1 MKKKISELIDDKKAM
16 DRVFYERREIERTFV
31 AYSSLPDYVKQCITT
46 FPYSPAITDPYNG
59 IELTYGQLNE
69 GMDEVASGLQSLG
82 VKKGDFVAIFSEN
95 CGLWCMADQ
104 GIMRAGGITVP
115 RGTAAPATEL
125 QYILQ
130 HSEAKYLI
138 LQNDAIL
145 DKLFS
150 ILGNIQLNA
159 LIMLHQKGELARKNL
174 KVPVY
179 TWEELRTL
187 GRNHKFVD
195 PGLKMTDIS
204 TMLYTSGTTGN
215 PKGVLLT
222 HIGVASQLPSVDE
235 QAHVM
240 PGEDTLQVLPIWHS
254 FERTAQMYVMS
265 KCAHMHFTTIPG
277 LAKDLGKLH
286 PSMLMS
292 VPKIWT
298 TIEQKL
304 MATLQKK
311 SKPLYYVVS
320 CATAISKQ
328 YVYHRLYSHR
338 DAPGGR
344 TLWKRIKEC
353 MHFGIKC
360 LLAPAHFLFLKTLY
374 PKIKAA
380 VGIDKF
386 RCAISGGGSLPMH
399 TQFFYEALD
408 VPLIEG
414 YGMTESSPVLTL
426 RYLAEENYLGSA
438 GKPIKATEIKVV
450 DPNTGERLP
459 RYKKGLVL
467 ARGYQVMKG
476 YYKGNAEQD
485 GMIDKDGWL
494 NTGDLGWL
502 TATNHLVLV
511 GREKDTIVLSN
522 GENIEPVPI
531 EDALLES
538 PMISQIVL
546 VGQDEDNLGALI
558 VPSEEALKT
567 FGGEPEKLTVRIRT
581 LQNKELREMIKE
593 ELKRHI
599 KNKANLKSFE
609 YIHQFAVLKDKFT
622 LDNGT
627 VSASGKIKRNK
638 VIEQNQDIIKDMYKK
653 K

>member
-1 MKKKISELIDDKKAM
+1 MKKISEIIDDNTAK
-16 DRVFYERREIERTFV
+16 DRVFYERREIERLFS
-31 AYSSLPDYVKQCITT
+31 AYKSLPEYIRQCITT
-46 FPYSPAITDPYNG
+46 FPDLPAITDPYNK
-59 IELTYGQLNE
+59 IELTYGELNR
-69 GMDEVASGLQSLG
+69 GMEEVASGLQALG

-104 GIMRAGGITVP
+104 GIMRAGGITTP

-145 DKLFS
+145 AKIFS
-150 ILGNIQLNA
+150 ILEKTPLNA
-159 LIMLHQKGELARKNL
+159 IIMLHQNGELAKKNL
-174 KVPVY
+174 KDVAVY
-179 TWEELRTL
+179 TLEELREL
-187 GRNHKFVD
+187 GRGHKFVPPD
-195 PGLKMTDIS
+195 LTMDDVS

-222 HIGVASQLPSVDE
+222 HIGVASQFPSVDE
-235 QAHVM
+235 QAHSR
-240 PGEDTLQVLPIWHS
+240 PGEPTLQVLPVWHS
-254 FERTAQMYVMS
+254 FERTAQMYLLS
-265 KCAHMHFTTIPG
+265 KCAHLHFTTIPG
-277 LAKDLGKLH
+277 LGKDLAKLH
-286 PSMLMS
+286 PTMLMS

-298 TIEQKL
+298 SIEDKL
-304 MATLQKK
+304 MATLKKK
-311 SKPLYYVVS
+311 SIGLYRVVS
-320 CATAISKQ
+320 VAMAISRQ
-328 YVYHRLYSHR
+328 YVWHRMYSHR
-338 DAPGGR
+338 GSPEGNTVGHRIKQFLHFIAKCILAPG
-344 TLWKRIKEC
+344 
-353 MHFGIKC
+353 
-360 LLAPAHFLFLKTLY
+360 HFLFLKTLY
-374 PKIKAA
+374 PKITSAA
-380 VGIDKF
+380 GIDKF

-399 TQFFYEALD
+399 TQLFYEALNL
-408 VPLIEG
+408 PLIEG
-414 YGMTESSPVLTL
+414 YGMTESSPVVTL
-426 RYLAEENYLGSA
+426 RYLSEENYLGSC
-438 GKPIKATEIKVV
+438 GKPIKATEIRIV
-450 DPNTGERLP
+450 DPETREPLP

-467 ARGYQVMKG
+467 VRGYQVMKG

-485 GMIDKDGWL
+485 GMLDKDGWL

-502 TATNHLVLV
+502 TDTCHLVLV

-538 PMISQIVL
+538 PLISQIVL

-558 VPSEEALKT
+558 VPSDEALKAV
-567 FGGEPEKLTVRIRT
+567 GDEPEKLTVRIRT
-581 LQNKELREMIKE
+581 LQNKELRDMIKK
-593 ELKRHI
+593 ELQEHI

-638 VIEQNQDIIKDMYKK
+638 VIEQNKDIIKDMYKK

>member
-1 MKKKISELIDDKKAM
+1 MKKILSELIDDSAAKE
-16 DRVFYERREIERTFV
+16 RVFYERREIERTFQ
-31 AYSSLPDYVKQCITT
+31 AYNSLPDYIKKCIST
-46 FPYSPAITDPYNG
+46 FPDLPAISDPYNK
-59 IELTYGQLNE
+59 IELTYGELNR

-104 GIMRAGGITVP
+104 GIMRAGGITTP

-145 DKLFS
+145 DKIFS
-150 ILGNIQLNA
+150 ILEKTDLKAI
-159 LIMLHQKGELARKNL
+159 IMLHQKGELAKKNL
-174 KVPVY
+174 KTPVY
-179 TWEELRTL
+179 TWDELREL
-187 GRNHKFVD
+187 GRKHTFIPPD
-195 PGLKMTDIS
+195 LKMEDIS

-222 HIGVASQLPSVDE
+222 HIGVVSQFPSVDE
-235 QAHVM
+235 QFRAK
-240 PGEDTLQVLPIWHS
+240 PGEKTLQILPIWHS
-254 FERTAQMYVMS
+254 FERTAQMYNML
-265 KCAHMHFTTIPG
+265 KCCHLHFTTIPALG
-277 LAKDLGKLH
+277 KDLLKVK
-286 PSMLMS
+286 PSTLMS
-292 VPKIWT
+292 VPKIWD
-298 TIEQKL
+298 TIEQRL
-304 MATLQKK
+304 MATLKKK
-311 SKPLYYVVS
+311 SAAMYGLVVF
-320 CATAISKQ
+320 ATAISKQ
-328 YVYHRLYSHR
+328 YVYHKIYSHR
-338 DAPGGR
+338 DMPEGLTVSRRLKQLMHLLIKWFLAPG
-344 TLWKRIKEC
+344 
-353 MHFGIKC
+353 HF
-360 LLAPAHFLFLKTLY
+360 FFLKTLY
-374 PKIKAA
+374 PKIREAA
-380 VGIDKF
+380 GLNF
-386 RCAISGGGSLPMH
+386 RGAISGGGSLPMH
-399 TQFFYEALD
+399 TQLFYEGIGVNLM
-408 VPLIEG
+408 EG

-426 RYLAEENYLGSA
+426 RYIAEENYLGSA
-438 GKPIKATEIKVV
+438 GKPIKGTEIKIV
-450 DPNTGERLP
+450 DPVTRETLP
-459 RYKKGLVL
+459 RFKKGLVM

-567 FGGEPEKLTVRIRT
+567 YSDNPEKLTVRVRT
-581 LQNKELREMIKE
+581 LQNKELRDMLKE
-593 ELKRHI
+593 EIKKHI
-599 KNKANLKSFE
+599 KNKSNLKSFE

-638 VIEQNQDIIKDMYKK
+638 VIEQNKDIIKDMYKK